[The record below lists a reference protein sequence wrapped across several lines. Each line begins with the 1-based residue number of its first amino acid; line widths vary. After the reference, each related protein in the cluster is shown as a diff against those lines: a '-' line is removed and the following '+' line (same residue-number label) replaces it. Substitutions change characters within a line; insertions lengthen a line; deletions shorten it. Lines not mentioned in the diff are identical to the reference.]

1 MCLSI
6 AYFDRDGKK
15 DVLLEEVASIV
26 VTGGKLQLKTLFGEQ
41 KEIDAHIKE
50 IDLLAHS
57 ILLEE
62 PEASSA

>member
-1 MCLSI
+1 MCLSK

-15 DVLLEEVASIV
+15 EVLLEEVASVV

-57 ILLEE
+57 ILLED
-62 PEASSA
+62 AGVNSV